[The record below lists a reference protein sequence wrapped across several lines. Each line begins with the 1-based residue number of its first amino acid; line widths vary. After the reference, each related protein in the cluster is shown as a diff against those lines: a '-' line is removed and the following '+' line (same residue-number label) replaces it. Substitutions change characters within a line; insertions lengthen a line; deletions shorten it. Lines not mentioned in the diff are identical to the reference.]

1 MIPTSTNSGAFQ
13 QLLAVSTS
21 LRSQMQS
28 VVLVRSHHKH
38 THLVGRSFS
47 CLFLSPAFS
56 HCDAQA
62 ESWRLCFWIH
72 NLQQALCHSL
82 EILWE
87 SIELHSLRHRSIW
100 ISKIHRIRF
109 PLLEWRWVR
118 SGCVPN
124 LPTIS
129 SSGTQTPLAA
139 VAVIFLKFQN
149 VVQLQIVKL
158 HKICRVKSAER
169 GRRSPFTRT
178 QC

>member
-87 SIELHSLRHRSIW
+87 SIELHSLRHRSMVDLFEFQK
-100 ISKIHRIRF
+100 STEFVF
-109 PLLEWRWVR
+109 PCSNDAG
-118 SGCVPN
+118 SGVDVC
-124 LPTIS
+124 
-129 SSGTQTPLAA
+129 QTSRLFPPL
-139 VAVIFLKFQN
+139 
-149 VVQLQIVKL
+149 
-158 HKICRVKSAER
+158 
-169 GRRSPFTRT
+169 GRKRL
-178 QC
+178 